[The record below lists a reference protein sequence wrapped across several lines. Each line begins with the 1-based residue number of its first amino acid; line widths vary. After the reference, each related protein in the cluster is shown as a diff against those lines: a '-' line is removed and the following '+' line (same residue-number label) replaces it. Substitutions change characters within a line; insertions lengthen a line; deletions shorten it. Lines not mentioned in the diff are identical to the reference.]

1 MIKARCKAD
10 VKVLGK
16 NLHHPTFRNLF
27 FVEENVFKFRN
38 FLRFPEIAETFE
50 NVIGNELVRPA
61 NSADFFYP
69 LPFTLGDEICGAGHV
84 RDVGR
89 VVL

>member
-10 VKVLGK
+10 VKILG
-16 NLHHPTFRNLF
+16 TLF
-27 FVEENVFKFRN
+27 FVEENVFKFGI

-61 NSADFFYP
+61 NSADFF
-69 LPFTLGDEICGAGHV
+69 
-84 RDVGR
+84 
-89 VVL
+89 